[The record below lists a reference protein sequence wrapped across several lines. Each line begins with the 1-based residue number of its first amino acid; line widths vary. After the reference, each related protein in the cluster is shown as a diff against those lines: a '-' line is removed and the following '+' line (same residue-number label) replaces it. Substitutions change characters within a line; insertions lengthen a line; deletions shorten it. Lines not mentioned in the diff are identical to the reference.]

1 MKLDT
6 VQIQNFRNI
15 DSVSI
20 TPSESI
26 NFLFGLNGSGKSS
39 FLEAIHY
46 LGFGRSFR
54 TSKHNTVVNSESDSF
69 SVFTRCSDK
78 GEHLKLGISRGR
90 AENCTVSINGERSKK
105 VADLVRQ
112 LPVQIFTPQSSDLII
127 GSPSLRRRYL
137 DWGLFHVEQ
146 SFELVS
152 NTYKR
157 LLKHKN
163 ALLKNTVQSTKD
175 INDAQ
180 SAYWDDQLVRA
191 GESLTDLR
199 NAFLER
205 LKPHIY
211 HYLTQFLPEISVEI
225 SYHRGWEREVDFEA
239 SIHKKKYKD
248 SKLGFLSVGPHK
260 ADLRFKIDGVIASE
274 VLSRGQL
281 RMLVAALQ
289 LAETQCLM
297 EDTGKT
303 SVFLLDDVGAELD
316 VSKRE
321 KFIDA
326 LLALDSQL
334 FVTAIEK
341 EQVKFLN
348 KYKNKKMFHV
358 EHGQVNEEI

>member
-20 TPSESI
+20 NPSECI
-26 NFLFGLNGSGKSS
+26 NFLFGSNGSGKSS

-54 TSKHNTVVNSESDSF
+54 TNKHSAVINTNSESF
-69 SVFTRCSDK
+69 SVFSKCKTGSIEQLR
-78 GEHLKLGISRGR
+78 LGISRGR
-90 AENCTVSINGERSKK
+90 ADNCTVSVNGERSKK
-105 VADLVRQ
+105 IADLVRQ
-112 LPVQIFTPQSSDLII
+112 IPVQVFTPQSSDLII
-127 GSPSLRRRYL
+127 GSPGLRRRYL

-146 SFELVS
+146 SFEHVS
-152 NTYKR
+152 NSYKK

-163 ALLKNTVQSTKD
+163 ALLKNAQLNVLKD
-175 INDAQ
+175 GAHN
-180 SAYWDDQLVRA
+180 AYWDDQLVEA
-191 GESLTDLR
+191 GESLTTLR
-199 NAFLER
+199 KAFLER

-211 HYLTQFLPEISVEI
+211 RNLSQFLPEILVEI
-225 SYHRGWEREVDFEA
+225 SYHRGWEKDA
-239 SIHKKKYKD
+239 SLKDSIEKKKAKD
-248 SKLGFLSVGPHK
+248 SKFGFLSVGPHK
-260 ADLRFKIDGVIASE
+260 ADLRFRVNGANAAE

-297 EDTGKT
+297 DDTGKT

-326 LLALDSQL
+326 LLAQDAQL

-341 EQVKFLN
+341 EQVMFID

-358 EHGQVNEEI
+358 EHGQVKEEI